1 MFPRRSEGEELEY
14 PFFEGD
20 GSSFDECR
28 DYGVAG
34 DDYEG
39 PLIFD
44 DDQFEDELEM
54 GDGAFML
61 IGKEVAPNSEILEAM
76 FPLLEEFSDVF
87 HDELPIALP
96 PLMSPGEHEELHR
109 QVEELVSK
117 GLSYHGDSSDEDL
130 VGNSRTNFVYPWR
143 NDKG

>member
-20 GSSFDECR
+20 GSSFDEYR

-54 GDGAFML
+54 GDGAFVL
-61 IGKEVAPNSEILEAM
+61 IGKEVALNSEILEAM

-87 HDELPIALP
+87 HDELPVALP
-96 PLMSPGEHEELHR
+96 PLYDIQHHIDLEP
-109 QVEELVSK
+109 

-143 NDKG
+143 N